1 MCAKCDTLEADLQ
14 AEILFAGIERE
25 LMLAE
30 KDAGESVAHAIRPLS
45 KAERKAKMRFGEIEA
60 LEQSAADK
68 AAKLL
73 AGNAQVYIMA
83 IIGAIFGDRDTATAD
98 QVIEAFERLNRAQP
112 KAVITETARASEAI
126 EAILGQVYAGASLI
140 AIGEASRQR
149 VPDLPDALEPEPGR
163 FKALARM
170 VALHPWTRLTSKLQ
184 TDLLTPAALAGPI
197 EKKDVEKALKAIPID
212 GATDLARQTINTA
225 HGAGRYDTIAPMEPA
240 EIYASELLDGATCD
254 RCAAVDG
261 KQYATMAE
269 ALVEYETG
277 GYGACRGGSR
287 CRGTLISI
295 Y

>member
-149 VPDLPDALEPEPGR
+149 VGGEHVGLQLRRDPRPGVERDGPGDGLEP
-163 FKALARM
+163 
-170 VALHPWTRLTSKLQ
+170 
-184 TDLLTPAALAGPI
+184 
-197 EKKDVEKALKAIPID
+197 
-212 GATDLARQTINTA
+212 
-225 HGAGRYDTIAPMEPA
+225 
-240 EIYASELLDGATCD
+240 ASF
-254 RCAAVDG
+254 
-261 KQYATMAE
+261 
-269 ALVEYETG
+269 G
-277 GYGACRGGSR
+277 GQRVG
-287 CRGTLISI
+287 
-295 Y
+295 